1 MNINKSWF
9 LVIVYGLLI
18 SLSTAWA
25 QQETSRLSL
34 DDIQT
39 IVLDQNKDL
48 IAARFLVKEAEG
60 RLKQAGLWS
69 NPELE
74 LGRTSDRTFNN
85 EGEYTASAGFNQKFP
100 ISGRLARA
108 KTVARVD
115 VALALAEVR
124 NQERL
129 LLGEALKNT
138 KELLVIEEKLRLN
151 DKSQVI
157 LKELISASEK
167 RLKQAEISPID
178 LNLEKIELQK
188 LILRASSLNIEQ
200 QRTRISLNT
209 LLGRAPQDQLAIS
222 ATLKPSDVDENIHA
236 SIEEAIERRPDRQVA
251 ALQIDRASAEIKLA
265 KAETFEDWT
274 IGLGY
279 DRDLSKFDSALIE
292 DKKDDFLG
300 VRLTIPLPLWNQNE
314 GNIMGARATRSRAQ
328 AELSS
333 IDLKITSEIES
344 ARAEVLRLLPV
355 VKQYEEESLK
365 LSEDNARILHRS
377 YSDGLVP
384 ISSVI
389 QAQQQLVEIREAY
402 TDSLKDFVRASTDLE
417 TALASSP
424 FLLRSTK

>member
-333 IDLKITSEIES
+333 IDLKITSEIQS